1 MVRESIRKAIVPI
14 AKVPL
19 HIVQLSDIHM
29 GGGRSFLPEQ
39 LASIRERVNRLEP
52 DVIVVAGDLTTD
64 GYEEEFQAAK
74 EFLDTLAAPQVYI
87 SGNHDARN
95 VGYLH
100 FQRYFGSSFNRFR
113 RAFDAERAE
122 RLGAPGY
129 TIVGVDSSEPDI
141 NDGRVGRERYPWIR
155 DQFDEPDDIKIFA
168 VHHHLVS
175 IPGTGRERN
184 IVIDAGDLLL
194 GLTQLDID
202 IVVSGHKHVPNFW
215 GLNGMLICNSGTAST
230 RRVRGVTPPSWN
242 EILIDASTI
251 KVYVHYEDERRE
263 LAVLFNRKTR
273 ALTREAFYIT
283 DDFRRSNG
291 VPTFA

>member
-1 MVRESIRKAIVPI
+1 M
-14 AKVPL
+14 
-19 HIVQLSDIHM
+19 
-29 GGGRSFLPEQ
+29 
-39 LASIRERVNRLEP
+39 ASIRERVNRIEP
-52 DVIVVAGDLTTD
+52 DVIVVAGDVTTD
-64 GYEEEFQAAK
+64 GYEAEFRDAK
-74 EFLDTLAAPQVYI
+74 EFLDGLEAPQVYI

-113 RAFDAERAE
+113 RAFDDERAE
-122 RLGAPGY
+122 RLGATGY
-129 TIVGVDSSEPDI
+129 TIVGVDSSEPDV
-141 NDGRVGRERYPWIR
+141 NEGRIGRERYPWIR
-155 DQFDEPDDIKIFA
+155 EQFDEPGDIKIFA
-168 VHHHLVS
+168 VHHHLVP

-215 GLNGMLICNSGTAST
+215 GLNGMLICNSGTAAT

-242 EILIDASTI
+242 EILIDASTV
-251 KVYVHYEDERRE
+251 KVYVHYEDGRRE
-263 LAVLFNRKTR
+263 LAVLFSRKTR
-273 ALTREAFYIT
+273 AVTRESFYIT

-291 VPTFA
+291 VSVLA